1 MTQSRRRL
9 LDPHLADLTP
19 AHVALF
25 WRYQIVRTLVDFG
38 AVVCFVIGSVLFFFA
53 GTTTAADWL
62 FLVGS
67 ILFALKPTI
76 DVVRSAQLRKLPGQ
90 QDGPPHAVAAAG

>member
-1 MTQSRRRL
+1 MRI

-25 WRYQIVRTLVDFG
+25 WRYQVVRTLVDFG
-38 AVVCFVIGSVLFFFA
+38 AAVCFVIGSVCFFFA
-53 GTTTAADWL
+53 GTEREADWL

-67 ILFALKPTI
+67 VLFALKPTI
-76 DVVRSAQLRKLPGQ
+76 DVVRSAHLRRLPGQ
-90 QDGPPHAVAAAG
+90 ADGPSERPVPARG